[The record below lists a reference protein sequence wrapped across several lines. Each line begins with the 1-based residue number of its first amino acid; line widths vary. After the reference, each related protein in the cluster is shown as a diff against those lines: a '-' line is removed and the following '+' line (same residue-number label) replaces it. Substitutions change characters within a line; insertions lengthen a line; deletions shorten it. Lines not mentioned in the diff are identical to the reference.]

1 MTNFQ
6 DERKQVFSD
15 IAFSE
20 QRKEAVLEAL
30 QPKKR
35 KYWLPSIVGIAV
47 IATLLFLLV
56 NPLNQTEEDIQA
68 AFTEQSLKDSYL
80 ALYEEPPEN
89 EEILFA
95 KLGVF
100 EDNDAIII
108 TNYDEESAN
117 FSVNYA
123 YYEDDDWKFDG
134 RTSLV
139 KSSEDSQINW
149 TMLRSQTKTIFVGVM
164 PDDVDRVYV
173 GLEEAP
179 VYNVPKLPRFWLT
192 DAQSEGT
199 PVYYVKN
206 NERERIPD
214 YFFSNLTAL
223 SIVEAGS
230 EDYIHYFGADEM
242 NGPQDSFMDF
252 PLVIDNQ
259 IYMNNKPNSGDVV
272 LVKTNQGTQLARV
285 ITNGDEVEISISEGT
300 ILLNGFNFTSVPY
313 MMAHTDG
320 KNNIYVPGNKVYNVP
335 AGAYFLKS
343 DNWGSKYQ
351 VEGVYTKDDIIGK
364 VVGYSLMDIKFNWP
378 TEVTSLY
385 NEYVTNKKDETLQN
399 VSPVHVAML
408 QKYAKSIGDY
418 ETLYALYAES
428 TKVRTFEDWYAL
440 NKPADTKETRQWS
453 LYDAYLLQNAT
464 FDEDENQLL
473 VFDERTKQRKFSLN
487 MIKENGVWKVKYE
500 TIINL
505 NN

>member
-1 MTNFQ
+1 MTNFH
-6 DERKQVFSD
+6 DERKQVFSN

-35 KYWLPSIVGIAV
+35 KFWLPSIIGIAV
-47 IATLLFLLV
+47 IATLLFLIV
-56 NPLNQTEEDIQA
+56 NPLTQNEVNQ
-68 AFTEQSLKDSYL
+68 AFTEKSLKDSYF
-80 ALYEEPPEN
+80 ALYEDPPEN
-89 EEILFA
+89 EEILFV

-108 TNYDEESAN
+108 TNYDEEN
-117 FSVNYA
+117 TTFVVQYA
-123 YYEDDDWKFDG
+123 YFEDNDWKFDG
-134 RTSLV
+134 RTGFSVRPEDSLV
-139 KSSEDSQINW
+139 NW
-149 TMLRSQTKTIFVGVM
+149 NMLRGQTKTIFVGVL
-164 PDDVDRVYV
+164 PDDVDLVYV

-206 NERERIPD
+206 NKRERVSD
-214 YFFSNLTAL
+214 MYFSNLTAL
-223 SIVEAGS
+223 SVVEAGS

-252 PLVIDNQ
+252 PLVIDRQ
-259 IYMNNKPNSGDVV
+259 FYMNNNPNSGDVV
-272 LVKTNQGTQLARV
+272 LVETDNGPHIARV
-285 ITNGDEVEISISEGT
+285 ITNGDEVELTISEGT
-300 ILLNGFNFTSVPY
+300 ILLNGFSFNHVPY

-320 KNNIYVPGNKVYNVP
+320 KNNIYVSGNKVYNVP

-351 VEGVYTKDDIIGK
+351 VEGIYSKDQIIGK
-364 VVGYSLMDIKFNWP
+364 VVGYSLMDVKFNWP

-385 NEYVTNKKDETLQN
+385 NEYVTNKKDETLRN

-428 TKVRTFEDWYAL
+428 TKVRTFEDWYGL
-440 NKPADTKETRQWS
+440 NKPNDTKETRQWS
-453 LYDAYLLQNAT
+453 IYEAHLLQNST
-464 FDEDENQLL
+464 FDEGGNQLL
-473 VFDERTKQRKFSLN
+473 VFDERTKQRKFSMN
-487 MIKENGVWKVKYE
+487 MVKENDVWKVKYE

-505 NN
+505 NH